1 MHSTHLNLK
10 QFIHART
17 IAANFV
23 KKTPVVYSH
32 PLSHALG
39 QDFYLKCE
47 MLQST
52 GSFKLRGAANKL
64 LNLPKDKIKK
74 VIAVSTGNHGCAVAY
89 MAQNLGF
96 DSFIYVSNN
105 VPQNKLDNIRQYG
118 AKIIVTGHSQDDA
131 EVEARK
137 AAQSDDAALIHPFD
151 DEQIIAGQGTM
162 ALDLVEQIP
171 NLENVLVP
179 LSGGGLISGVACALK
194 QLDPNIKIIGI
205 SMEKGAA
212 MHASIQ
218 AKKPIEV
225 EEVIS
230 YADSLQGGIGLNN
243 QYTYE
248 YTKKFVD
255 EYILVT
261 EDEILS
267 GVQYLLENHRFLVE
281 GASAVSTAAVL
292 SGKLKHLKGR
302 TACILTGNNVDAN
315 IIQKFKGIS

>member
-10 QFIHART
+10 QFIHARA

-32 PLSHALG
+32 PLTKIFK

-47 MLQST
+47 MLQPT

-64 LNLPKDKIKK
+64 LNLSKDKIKK

-96 DSFIYVSNN
+96 DAFIYVSSN
-105 VPQNKLDNIRQYG
+105 VPKNKLDNIRQYG
-118 AKIIVTGHSQDDA
+118 AKIIITGNSQDDA

-137 AAQSDDAALIHPFD
+137 AAEADDAVLIHPFD
-151 DEQIIAGQGTM
+151 DEEIIAGQGTM

-171 NLENVLVP
+171 NLENILVP

-194 QLDPNIKIIGI
+194 QLDQNIKVIGI

-212 MHASIQ
+212 MHASITAQ
-218 AKKPIEV
+218 KPVEV

-230 YADSLQGGIGLNN
+230 HADSLQGGIGLNN
-243 QYTYE
+243 QYTFE
-248 YTKKFVD
+248 YTKKYVD
-255 EYILVT
+255 DYILVT
-261 EDEILS
+261 EEEILA
-267 GVQYLLENHRFLVE
+267 GMQYLLENHRFLVE
-281 GASAVSTAAVL
+281 GAAAVSTAAIL
-292 SGKLKHLKGR
+292 AGKINLKGN
-302 TACILTGNNVDAN
+302 TACILTGNNIDTK
-315 IIQKFKGIS
+315 IIHQFKEAS